1 MKNIYSKS
9 NKEYLLAS
17 IINKST
23 ITDYRQD
30 LSPEDEFIQVSA
42 RKFDKLITVA
52 PHKHLKID
60 RRSDIT
66 QETWIIIEGKVK
78 AEIFDINDKLQNKEI
93 LSSGDCIVLF
103 RGGHSLEVLEK
114 NTIMYEVKNGPY
126 FGKINDKIDL

>member
-103 RGGHSLEVLEK
+103 RGGHSLKVLEK
-114 NTIMYEVKNGPY
+114 NTIMYEIKNGPY

>member
-78 AEIFDINDKLQNKEI
+78 AYHLYQIFQL
-93 LSSGDCIVLF
+93 
-103 RGGHSLEVLEK
+103 
-114 NTIMYEVKNGPY
+114 
-126 FGKINDKIDL
+126 

>member
-78 AEIFDINDKLQNKEI
+78 AQIFDINDKLQNKEI

>member
-93 LSSGDCIVLF
+93 LNSGDCIVLF
-103 RGGHSLEVLEK
+103 RGGHSLKVLEK